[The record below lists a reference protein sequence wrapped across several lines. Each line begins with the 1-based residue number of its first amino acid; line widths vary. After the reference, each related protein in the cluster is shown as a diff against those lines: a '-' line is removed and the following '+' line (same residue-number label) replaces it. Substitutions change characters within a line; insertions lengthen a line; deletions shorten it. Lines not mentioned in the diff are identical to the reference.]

1 MQHEFGGFKHHRV
14 SDESVLSNGAVVWR
28 STLCDP
34 YLNLF
39 RGLIPPIGGTLDLSP
54 ILAFIVLDVR
64 PLPYLLSSSI
74 FSPLPISAWKVLHAL
89 KLLPH
94 LLRQRVGVAELR

>member
-1 MQHEFGGFKHHRV
+1 MCH
-14 SDESVLSNGAVVWR
+14 AC

-64 PLPYLLSSSI
+64 PFFVDFISLDVTFLLSPSYSDALLLLNTLWR
-74 FSPLPISAWKVLHAL
+74 PLCQSKRFAHF
-89 KLLPH
+89 
-94 LLRQRVGVAELR
+94 

>member
-1 MQHEFGGFKHHRV
+1 MQFKM
-14 SDESVLSNGAVVWR
+14 GARMDASIPVRLVEVIVANRAAVWR

-64 PLPYLLSSSI
+64 PLPVS
-74 FSPLPISAWKVLHAL
+74 WLH
-89 KLLPH
+89 
-94 LLRQRVGVAELR
+94 VS